1 MKMLTYNPTVLAL
14 QGGAGGAD
22 GATGTALA
30 GCCFASTAVEGGA
43 GAVGAGRGGAA
54 GEGGAGTHSLAGD
67 RTLPGE
73 NNTHSLHCR
82 QDPAGPKQT
91 PPAEVE

>member
-1 MKMLTYNPTVLAL
+1 MLTYNATVLAL

-30 GCCFASTAVEGGA
+30 GCSFASTAVEGGA

-54 GEGGAGTHSLAGD
+54 GERGTGTHSSAGD
-67 RTLPGE
+67 CTLPGE
-73 NNTHSLHCR
+73 SEKHSLHSR
-82 QDPAGPKQT
+82 QDLLR
-91 PPAEVE
+91 